1 MGEWRLKP
9 SPFLY
14 SFVRTQCEEG
24 SQLAVAATRC
34 PPLHCNSIS
43 NRTKLCKLDQIDG
56 VFLKQFGLGA
66 AGVTAGSLALAG
78 AEQVKETGSLA
89 KAELE
94 RLQLAYDKLDTRTKL
109 LTRGLLI
116 LLGLDLFLLI

>member
-1 MGEWRLKP
+1 MQARP
-9 SPFLY
+9 D
-14 SFVRTQCEEG
+14 R
-24 SQLAVAATRC
+24 R
-34 PPLHCNSIS
+34 
-43 NRTKLCKLDQIDG
+43 R
-56 VFLKQFGLGA
+56 FLKQFGLGA

-94 RLQLAYDKLDTRTKL
+94 RLQLAYDKLNTRTKL